1 MEWQKLHKAIISFLL
16 LLYAEPAF
24 PRSLVSKLV
33 EFLHGFV
40 HDIFLKSLEADIL
53 SICNST
59 SDKNE
64 LNIKIKDIFAAHGR
78 VFENVL
84 TGKDRFDFFKKKGF
98 MEPKKYKI
106 KNFYRESQKNDD
118 DESVFE
124 EEPISGVHIPLRHSL
139 AYFLQIPGMF
149 HSIINYTKEL
159 ENDKSIIKN
168 IVQTKFWANAI
179 KGRTDYLIPLYVYFD
194 EIEVGNPLGSHAG
207 IQKFGVVHAL
217 IATLPPM
224 ISSRLSSII
233 FSTIFHSAG
242 LKKSSN
248 SEVFGPLIN
257 ELKFLYNEGVD
268 IIIDKK
274 KNPICRASSQ
284 DCKTMY
290 CEDTTKLRNIN
301 NYNEDLRASNKKIT
315 GITENCVFN
324 DVPKFHIAVNTTVDI
339 MHDMWEGVCM
349 YVINAMLYEYI
360 YVKKYFSLEKLNTWI
375 KDFSYDVETN
385 KPPKLTL
392 NNQRQMLNIKYSAS
406 EMICLVKYLSLII
419 KDFVPKTG
427 KHWEM
432 FMELRNIVDI
442 VLSPRIIDSHLLSLA
457 ASIKKLNTIWI
468 ELYDNLK
475 PKFHFMT
482 HYPTVISNFGPPVNY
497 WAMRFESKHC
507 DIKANA
513 QATHSHRD
521 LLHTISIKQ
530 SLQFAH
536 YFNVTQAQQP
546 DIFQLFS
553 DNSNGT
559 YTKIQRGDTI
569 FNIESFIVLSL
580 EESEALFAKIVKIE
594 KNVYIKE
601 SDDLSKKK
609 NG

>member
-1 MEWQKLHKAIISFLL
+1 MNYDEGTTWSPILVQELL
-16 LLYAEPAF
+16 DNIEEY
-24 PRSLVSKLV
+24 SK
-33 EFLHGFV
+33 
-40 HDIFLKSLEADIL
+40 
-53 SICNST
+53 
-59 SDKNE
+59 
-64 LNIKIKDIFAAHGR
+64 
-78 VFENVL
+78 
-84 TGKDRFDFFKKKGF
+84 
-98 MEPKKYKI
+98 
-106 KNFYRESQKNDD
+106 
-118 DESVFE
+118 
-124 EEPISGVHIPLRHSL
+124 
-139 AYFLQIPGMF
+139 
-149 HSIINYTKEL
+149 
-159 ENDKSIIKN
+159 ENDRSKPRDL
-168 IVQTKFWANAI
+168 Q
-179 KGRTDYLIPLYVYFD
+179 Y
-194 EIEVGNPLGSHAG
+194 
-207 IQKFGVVHAL
+207 
-217 IATLPPM
+217 M
-224 ISSRLSSII
+224 
-233 FSTIFHSAG
+233 
-242 LKKSSN
+242 LK
-248 SEVFGPLIN
+248 
-257 ELKFLYNEGVD
+257 
-268 IIIDKK
+268 
-274 KNPICRASSQ
+274 
-284 DCKTMY
+284 
-290 CEDTTKLRNIN
+290 
-301 NYNEDLRASNKKIT
+301 
-315 GITENCVFN
+315 
-324 DVPKFHIAVNTTVDI
+324 
-339 MHDMWEGVCM
+339 
-349 YVINAMLYEYI
+349 
-360 YVKKYFSLEKLNTWI
+360 KLNTWI

-553 DNSNGT
+553 DNSNGA
-559 YTKIQRGDTI
+559 YTKIQIGDTI

-609 NG
+609 MDEKYILHLHVYEELFFDPSLHAYVVKRNSNLDKTVNFSELPLTPTLSAVKYKKDKDMFYIIPKSIL